1 MFPYADT
8 EIEES
13 AFGKMRLEICICA
26 TAAAGIGTGG

>member
-26 TAAAGIGTGG
+26 AAGIGTGG